1 MDEKLSSEEDQ
12 GQMLEKMREDIKE
25 LGAPLIRYL
34 KENGT
39 PYTEI
44 SITQDGVE
52 IKQVIIGLLSEE
64 IQFDKRKASDYMDIQ
79 KRMDR
84 LEIPETV
91 VCDETY
97 MVLGNLNEAAQLLE
111 QEDYEA
117 ALLET
122 YAAWQKILEFK
133 IKAAIQS

>member
-1 MDEKLSSEEDQ
+1 MDRKLSSEEDQ
-12 GQMLEKMREDIKE
+12 GQMIEKMREDVKE

>member
-64 IQFDKRKASDYMDIQ
+64 IQFDKRKASDYMDM
-79 KRMDR
+79 RH
-84 LEIPETV
+84 
-91 VCDETY
+91 
-97 MVLGNLNEAAQLLE
+97 QLPRC
-111 QEDYEA
+111 Q
-117 ALLET
+117 
-122 YAAWQKILEFK
+122 
-133 IKAAIQS
+133 

>member
-1 MDEKLSSEEDQ
+1 MDRKLLSEEER
-12 GQMLEKMREDIKE
+12 GQMFEKMREDIKG
-25 LGAPLIRYL
+25 LGAPLIQYL

-44 SITQDGVE
+44 SVTRDGIEV
-52 IKQVIIGLLSEE
+52 KQTIIGLLSEE
-64 IQFDKRKASDYMDIQ
+64 IQYGQRDTTDNTNIQDIE
-79 KRMDR
+79 RVW
-84 LEIPETV
+84 IPEKV
-91 VCDETY
+91 RCDEMYT
-97 MVLGNLNEAAQLLE
+97 VLGNLNEAAQLLE
-111 QEDYEA
+111 QEDYES